1 MKRCR
6 RRDKESIFAFLV
18 QWLEFVTSS
27 DPLGTC
33 YDRVTRSIRV
43 EGSAKRF
50 TATRSPFSLQPGRT
64 SIDDWSLK
72 LDDASQSE
80 LQKHTKEGTQMII
93 AIFVLRS
100 QH

>member
-1 MKRCR
+1 
-6 RRDKESIFAFLV
+6 
-18 QWLEFVTSS
+18 
-27 DPLGTC
+27 
-33 YDRVTRSIRV
+33 
-43 EGSAKRF
+43 
-50 TATRSPFSLQPGRT
+50 LQPGRT